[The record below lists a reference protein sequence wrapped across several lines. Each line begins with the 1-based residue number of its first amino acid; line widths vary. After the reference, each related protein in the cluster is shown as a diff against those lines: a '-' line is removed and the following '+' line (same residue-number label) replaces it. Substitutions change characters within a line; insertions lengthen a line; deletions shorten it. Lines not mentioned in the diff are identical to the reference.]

1 MPRTRTDVHSLGRFV
16 IIPVPGMPGLLAYGT
31 DLASAQANA
40 QEVTALLLRGTAAD
54 PGQTT
59 VKPARQSKAATAP
72 QPGAK
77 PRGRPRKHPL
87 PETVTPQPGAK
98 PRGRPRKHPLPET
111 VTPQPGA
118 KRRGRPRKHPLPE
131 TVAAPQPGAKR
142 RGRPRKNPL
151 PEVPVNDAA
160 PEIIDMIAAAPPV
173 VVLADPVDEVILEES
188 ADPVDEVFVEV
199 QSAEPEMLTTDVAPD
214 QVEPPISG

>member
-87 PETVTPQPGAK
+87 PEA
-98 PRGRPRKHPLPET
+98 
-111 VTPQPGA
+111 
-118 KRRGRPRKHPLPE
+118 
-131 TVAAPQPGAKR
+131 VAAPQPGAKR

>member
-72 QPGAK
+72 QPG
-77 PRGRPRKHPL
+77 L
-87 PETVTPQPGAK
+87 K

-118 KRRGRPRKHPLPE
+118 KRRGRPRRHPLPE